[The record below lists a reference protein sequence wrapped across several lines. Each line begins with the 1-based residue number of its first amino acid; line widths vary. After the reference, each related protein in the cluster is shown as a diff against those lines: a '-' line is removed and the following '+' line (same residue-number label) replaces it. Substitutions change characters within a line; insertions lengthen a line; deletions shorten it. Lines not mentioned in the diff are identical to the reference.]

1 MNVREHGIFLIT
13 LTQRH
18 LIGINQ
24 LIT

>member
-1 MNVREHGIFLIT
+1 MNVREHGVFLIT

>member
-1 MNVREHGIFLIT
+1 MNVREHVFLIT